1 MFITVWQNYFYLSS
15 TQNFS
20 IMKNNKLF
28 SDKNIIGLDKKTK
41 QDLQINI
48 NTPAMSLSY
57 ICTNMLVA
65 YYILQMVNKNLA
77 KFLTITQYQTLHIPQ
92 TMVLKNNL
100 CNL

>member
-1 MFITVWQNYFYLSS
+1 MWQNYFYLSS

-48 NTPAMSLSY
+48 NTPAMNLSY

-65 YYILQMVNKNLA
+65 YYILQMINKNLA
-77 KFLTITQYQTLHIPQ
+77 KFLIITQYQTLHIPQ
-92 TMVLKNNL
+92 TMVLKNN
-100 CNL
+100 